1 MEVSDTF
8 FVGSSRKLTG
18 ELAESHGDYAF
29 NLNLGGSQPSNE
41 GEVPP
46 QDCNASTGVASSSH
60 SEMGVQ
66 QECRPAAGQT
76 VRLMGKDLSVST
88 TRGEYVSGTH
98 FYTEDHPTKLFLEL
112 PRQGRPYL
120 SLQAQSVPNVSAN
133 SASPS
138 QSHIRY
144 TAPQNLSHSF
154 PTTNALSGD
163 RLRYDDRFSYL
174 SGSQHHGNVLLGSPS
189 LTSDANLPRSYG
201 VVSAGSSVHPHNSPS
216 FAFTHPRRMIVEE
229 ASGSRR
235 DAACPSRNAEN
246 VAARAAIPEMQA
258 QRTGLT
264 FLKCQAQRTGL
275 MKLTPGAK
283 HILMPS
289 DTTGDGTSM
298 PVYSCVSFGSR
309 RGNASATRNMGA
321 ELYKS

>member
-1 MEVSDTF
+1 M
-8 FVGSSRKLTG
+8 
-18 ELAESHGDYAF
+18 
-29 NLNLGGSQPSNE
+29 
-41 GEVPP
+41 
-46 QDCNASTGVASSSH
+46 
-60 SEMGVQ
+60 
-66 QECRPAAGQT
+66 
-76 VRLMGKDLSVST
+76 
-88 TRGEYVSGTH
+88 SGTH
-98 FYTEDHPTKLFLEL
+98 SYTEDHPTKLFLEL

-154 PTTNALSGD
+154 PTANALSGD
-163 RLRYDDRFSYL
+163 RLQYDDRFSYL

-189 LTSDANLPRSYG
+189 LTSHGSAALRQNLPYVWSRYSDPSSSSTASPSAPILPTTAQHVTPSSVYHANLPRSYG

-216 FAFTHPRRMIVEE
+216 FTFTLPRRIVEE

-246 VAARAAIPEMQA
+246 VAARAAIPEMPSSSSGGRHA
-258 QRTGLT
+258 RRTGP
-264 FLKCQAQRTGL
+264 

-298 PVYSCVSFGSR
+298 PVYSCVSFGSKS
-309 RGNASATRNMGA
+309 GNASATRNMGA
-321 ELYKS
+321 GLYKL